1 MKRNKDSTKTN
12 SPDICQLCKQSD
24 NCPEKYG
31 EKITI
36 KEPQLTVHYFCLLMA
51 SGIYQRGEEDEGV
64 HGFLVDDIV
73 KEVHRASKLACNNC
87 RAKGASIGCSVK
99 SCRKMVHFPCGERL
113 EFIYQFT
120 DLFPSFCRDHR
131 PTQTCTV
138 PPTGNLS
145 CSICLETI
153 EPVLSYSILKC
164 PACHGSWFHRN
175 CVQLQA
181 HNAAQFFFR
190 CTICNNQDS
199 FQEEMHRMG
208 IYIPE
213 RDASWEMEDNAFA
226 DLLQVYQHCDAFT
239 CQSSL
244 GRDFSAQSGKFE
256 IIRCSFCG
264 SSGTHRKCS
273 SLKANQDD
281 WICSECKSVV
291 DGSATLPRHIYSPM
305 SERQE
310 KRKRLSTGGTPYI
323 QSKRRLILLS
333 PRGILQ
339 ELAGQITGE
348 QAGGP
353 LQVPEGQVLEAALQ
367 LLRRP
372 NFSPERGI
380 TVHFAADHQHHGRGD
395 LRRFFRLLM
404 ERIQHSAIFKGPDG
418 EKNLALDSQAV
429 RHDRYY
435 EMGCLIALN
444 MLHGGPPPSFFSKP
458 LYFSLFHYP
467 KDFSFS
473 HSDINEPWLIAK
485 MKKIKECKTLESL
498 RNIMESLSEYLEMAG
513 CKREVNSYHEKYA
526 ILDDMLNFHLMVRM
540 QLPLQRFREG
550 LRTLGVYDQI
560 QMAPEA
566 FYQLFCFA
574 PEKLCV
580 DSMLTMFSAQYSERK
595 TYKEKEEATWKH
607 WQQFLQECE
616 EGRCAS
622 SLEDVLV
629 FATSSDTVPMM
640 GFLPAPSVSF
650 LPVADPSYA
659 FPQRQ
664 PDANRVLL
672 PVTPSYAAFKK
683 NMEYAVC
690 QVTVTQDS

>member
-1 MKRNKDSTKTN
+1 
-12 SPDICQLCKQSD
+12 
-24 NCPEKYG
+24 
-31 EKITI
+31 
-36 KEPQLTVHYFCLLMA
+36 MA

-73 KEVHRASKLACNNC
+73 KEVHRASRLSCSSCKQ
-87 RAKGASIGCSVK
+87 KGASIGCSVK
-99 SCRKMVHFPCGERL
+99 SCRKMVHFPCGQQL

-120 DLFPSFCRDHR
+120 DLFPSFCREHR
-131 PTQTCTV
+131 PTQTCAV
-138 PPTGNLS
+138 PPTGPLS
-145 CSICLETI
+145 CSVCLDYI
-153 EPVLSYSILKC
+153 EPILSYSVLKC

-181 HNAAQFFFR
+181 NNAAQFFFR

-213 RDASWEMEDNAFA
+213 RDASWELEENAFVE
-226 DLLQVYQHCDAFT
+226 LLQVYKHCDAFT

-273 SLKANQDD
+273 SLKANQNN
-281 WICSECKSVV
+281 WVCSDCKSVV
-291 DGSATLPRHIYSPM
+291 DGSATLPRHIHSPM
-305 SERQE
+305 SERHE
-310 KRKRLSTGGTPYI
+310 KRKRLSSGNPYM
-323 QSKRRLILLS
+323 QSKRRLLHTS

-339 ELAGQITGE
+339 ELSSQISGD
-348 QAGGP
+348 QPGGP
-353 LQVPEGQVLEAALQ
+353 LQVQEGQVLEAALS

-372 NFSPERGI
+372 NFNPERGL

-395 LRRFFRLLM
+395 LRRFFCHLL
-404 ERIQHSAIFKGPDG
+404 RHIQTSAIFKGPDG

-429 RHDRYY
+429 RQDRYY
-435 EMGCLIALN
+435 EMGCLIALS
-444 MLHGGPPPSFFSKP
+444 MLHGGPFPSFFSKP
-458 LYFSLFHYP
+458 LYFSLFHFP
-467 KDFSFS
+467 KDFHFS
-473 HSDINEPWLIAK
+473 LGDINETWLIEK
-485 MKKIKECKTLESL
+485 MKKIKESKSVEAL
-498 RNIMESLSEYLEMAG
+498 RAAMKSVSEYLEMAG
-513 CKREVNSYHEKYA
+513 CNREVKTFLEKYA
-526 ILDDMLNFHLMVRM
+526 VLDDMLNFHMMVRM

-550 LRTLGVYDQI
+550 LRTLGLYDQV

-566 FYQLFCFA
+566 FYQLFCFP
-574 PEKLCV
+574 PEKLCA
-580 DSMLTMFSAQYSERK
+580 DSMVAMFSPQFSERQE
-595 TYKEKEEATWKH
+595 YREREEVTSKH

-629 FATSSDTVPMM
+629 FATSSDAVPAM
-640 GFLPAPSVSF
+640 GFVPSPTISF

-664 PDANRVLL
+664 PDTNRLLL
-672 PVTPSYAAFKK
+672 PITPSYAAFKK

-690 QVTVTQDS
+690 QVTVMQDS